1 MHSLGIVIRTSML
14 LTNEVIYVVVFLE
27 EGDNNIMDGVDIPK
41 TLSVIVLWLDTLR
54 FLEVSFVFY
63 MLILGSM

>member
-1 MHSLGIVIRTSML
+1 M
-14 LTNEVIYVVVFLE
+14 FLE
-27 EGDNNIMDGVDIPK
+27 EGDNNVRDGVDILK

-54 FLEVSFVFY
+54 LLEVSFVFY

>member
-14 LTNEVIYVVVFLE
+14 LTNEVIYIVVFLE

>member
-1 MHSLGIVIRTSML
+1 MHGLGIVIRTSML
-14 LTNEVIYVVVFLE
+14 LTNEVIYIVVFLE

>member
-14 LTNEVIYVVVFLE
+14 LTNEVIYIVVFLE

-54 FLEVSFVFY
+54 LLEVSFVFY

>member
-1 MHSLGIVIRTSML
+1 M
-14 LTNEVIYVVVFLE
+14 VFLE
-27 EGDNNIMDGVDIPK
+27 EGDNNVRDGVDILK

-54 FLEVSFVFY
+54 LLEVSFVFY

>member
-14 LTNEVIYVVVFLE
+14 LTNEVIYIVVFLE
-27 EGDNNIMDGVDIPK
+27 EGNNNIMDGVDIPK

>member
-54 FLEVSFVFY
+54 LLEVSFVFY

>member
-1 MHSLGIVIRTSML
+1 M
-14 LTNEVIYVVVFLE
+14 VFLE
-27 EGDNNIMDGVDIPK
+27 EGDNNVRDGVDILK